1 MAAMRAGGGSG
12 EGDGPRP
19 RPGFPGRAPGDPVA
33 GWVLPLAVAA
43 AAFLATAGSVRNGF
57 VYDDIPQVVR
67 NPWIRDLGQLPT
79 VFTTGAWDYA
89 GTTSNYFRPMMHVAY
104 TATFGL
110 FGLDP
115 RGFHAVNV
123 LLHAAVCLVLFACT
137 RGLFRRSGLAGRTPG
152 LLAAGA
158 ALLFAVHPIH
168 TEVVYWIG
176 GVPDLLVALFLLA
189 ALHFYS
195 SRPDDGSL
203 RARLALLGSAA
214 CFLLGLL
221 SKEVALVF
229 PGILLAHD
237 LCFRSWRSRGPRR
250 QALAYLPFAVALLAY
265 FALRV
270 NALGALAPVRRHA
283 ELGPPEVL
291 LNVFPLLGKY
301 LLKLV
306 VPAGLTVFHAF
317 DPVTSAGDV
326 RVLAGG
332 AAVLAFA
339 ALGFLLWRTGGLGFL
354 AWSVLLLPLLPVLYV
369 PALGD
374 NPFAERYL
382 YFPSVGFVWLLML
395 GAHRV
400 AVARPRW
407 TTAVV
412 AAGTLLFAVH
422 AVGMVTRQAA
432 WASDRTLWAD
442 ATRKSPGA
450 AVAHYNLA
458 IALQGEGRLPEAEQ
472 SFLSALRIQPSPV
485 AWTSLGALYRQLGRT
500 DDALVAL
507 QAALQLQPDYAPAL
521 EQLRQLQAGGR
532 R

>member
-1 MAAMRAGGGSG
+1 MAAMRTGGGPE

-19 RPGFPGRAPGDPVA
+19 GPGFPARAPGDPVA
-33 GWVLPLAVAA
+33 GWALPVIVLAVAL
-43 AAFLATAGSVRNGF
+43 LASAGSLRNGF

-67 NPWIRDLGQLPT
+67 NPWIRDFGQFPT
-79 VFTTGAWDYA
+79 VFSTGAWDYA
-89 GTTSNYFRPMMHVAY
+89 GTASNYYRPMMHVAY

-123 LLHAAVCLVLFACT
+123 LLHAAVCLVLFACS
-137 RGLFRRSGLAGRTPG
+137 RGLLRRSGLTGRTPA

-189 ALHFYS
+189 ALHLYS
-195 SRPDDGSL
+195 SLPDDGSPG
-203 RARLALLGSAA
+203 AWPRLSAAAA
-214 CFLLGLL
+214 CFFLALL

-229 PGILLAHD
+229 PGILVAHD
-237 LCFRSWRSRGPRR
+237 LAFRSWSRRGVRR
-250 QALAYLPFAVALLAY
+250 QALAYLPFAGAFLVY

-283 ELGPPEVL
+283 ELGPFEVL

-301 LLKLV
+301 LLKLL

-317 DPVTSAGDV
+317 DPVTSAGDL
-326 RVLAGG
+326 RVLAGIT
-332 AAVLAFA
+332 AVLAFA
-339 ALGFLLWRTGGLGFL
+339 ALGLLLWRTGGLGFL

-382 YFPSVGFVWLLML
+382 YLPSVGFAWLLVL
-395 GAHRV
+395 GAHRI
-400 AVARPRW
+400 AAGRPRW
-407 TTAVV
+407 TPAVI
-412 AAGTLLFAVH
+412 AAGALLFTVYAF
-422 AVGMVTRQAA
+422 GTVTRQAA

-442 ATRKSPGA
+442 AAAKSPDA
-450 AVAHYNLA
+450 AVPHYNLA

-521 EQLRQLQAGGR
+521 EHLRQLRAGGR

>member
-1 MAAMRAGGGSG
+1 MS
-12 EGDGPRP
+12 
-19 RPGFPGRAPGDPVA
+19 
-33 GWVLPLAVAA
+33 
-43 AAFLATAGSVRNGF
+43 AGSLRNGF
-57 VYDDIPQVVR
+57 VYDDVPQVVR
-67 NPWIRDLGQLPT
+67 NPWIRDAGQLPT

-89 GTTSNYFRPMMHVAY
+89 GTTSNYYRPMMHVVY
-104 TATFGL
+104 MATYGL

-123 LLHAAVCLVLFACT
+123 VLHAAVCVVLFACT
-137 RGLFRRSGLAGRTPG
+137 RGLFRLTGLPARAAAR
-152 LLAAGA
+152 LAAGA

-176 GVPDLLVALFLLA
+176 GVPDLLVAVFLLA
-189 ALHFYS
+189 ALHVYS
-195 SRPDDGSL
+195 SRPDEESL
-203 RARLALLGSAA
+203 RGRLRLLAAVA
-214 CFLLGLL
+214 CFLLALL

-237 LCFRSWRSRGPRR
+237 LAFRSWQQRGLRR
-250 QALAYLPFAVALLAY
+250 QALAYLPFAVAFLVY

-283 ELGPPEVL
+283 ELGPFALL

-301 LLKLV
+301 LYELL

-317 DPVTSAGDV
+317 DPVTSAGDA
-326 RVLAGG
+326 RVLAG
-332 AAVLAFA
+332 ALAVLAFG
-339 ALGFLLWRTGGLGFL
+339 ALGLLLWRAGGFGFL
-354 AWSVLLLPLLPVLYV
+354 AWSVVLLPLIPVLYV
-369 PALGD
+369 PALGE

-382 YFPSVGFVWLLML
+382 YLPSAGFVWLLVI

-400 AVARPRW
+400 TAGARSRW
-407 TTAVV
+407 TPAVI
-412 AAGTLLFAVH
+412 AAGAVLFAVYSF
-422 AVGMVTRQAA
+422 GSVTRQAA
-432 WASDRTLWAD
+432 WASDETLWTD
-442 ATRKSPGA
+442 AVQKSPDA

-458 IALQGEGRLPEAEQ
+458 VALQSGGRLQEAEQ
-472 SFLSALRIQPSPV
+472 SYRSALRIQPSPV

-500 DDALVAL
+500 DDALIAL

-521 EQLRQLQAGGR
+521 EHLRQLRAGGR